1 MATWLPKYVFSA
13 YSVSLVLEN
22 IFEKIHNADAYKLK
36 KMMLKK
42 TTYQKIKFY
51 LSDPQNS
58 NSDIQQ

>member
-42 TTYQKIKFY
+42 TTY
-51 LSDPQNS
+51 
-58 NSDIQQ
+58 